1 MDSTIMVALISC
13 AGSAFGVIAG
23 VIGANKLTEYRLKAL
38 EDAVDEMDKK
48 IDKFTD
54 MSVRLS
60 VVETRLTDIERSGHE
75 KS

>member
-1 MDSTIMVALISC
+1 MDSTIIVALISC
-13 AGSAFGVIAG
+13 AGSALGVIAG

-38 EDAVDEMDKK
+38 EETVADLDKK

-60 VVETRLTDIERSGHE
+60 VVETRLTDIERS
-75 KS
+75 KA